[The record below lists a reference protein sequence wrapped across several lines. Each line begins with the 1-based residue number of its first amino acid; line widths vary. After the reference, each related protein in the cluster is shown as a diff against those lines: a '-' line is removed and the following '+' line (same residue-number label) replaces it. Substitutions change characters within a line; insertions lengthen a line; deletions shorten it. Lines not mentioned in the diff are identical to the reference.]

1 VPWTTVPKV
10 NRSARWCLAAIDL
23 LLTCKTNDGTL
34 RLIMAKGPVRVV
46 HGDDLLYRFFQ
57 EALASQPELFRAVPL
72 SQAGFDGGSE
82 TRILSWREE
91 TLRGCHDQGSIPT
104 S

>member
-1 VPWTTVPKV
+1 MEVEVEV
-10 NRSARWCLAAIDL
+10 
-23 LLTCKTNDGTL
+23 
-34 RLIMAKGPVRVV
+34 
-46 HGDDLLYRFFQ
+46 
-57 EALASQPELFRAVPL
+57 

-91 TLRGCHDQGSIPT
+91 TLRGCHDRGSIPM